1 MIRTAKEKDII
12 ELNKLGILLNDN
24 FTKTYNLDNYIND
37 ENYIILLN
45 EEQIINAMMIVYK
58 NIDYYELETI
68 VVNPQYRNKKIATKL
83 LEYFINYCTKKE
95 DIILLEVAVNNDNA
109 IRLYEKFNFEI
120 INNRR
125 KYYGNVDAYVM
136 KKVI

>member
-1 MIRTAKEKDII
+1 
-12 ELNKLGILLNDN
+12 
-24 FTKTYNLDNYIND
+24 
-37 ENYIILLN
+37 
-45 EEQIINAMMIVYK
+45 MIVYK